1 MVFKHKSS
9 TTSFGGFTLIELM
22 IVVAIIGVLAAVA
35 IPQYSDYATKAKL
48 STVLREISSIKTA
61 VAACGQDHNGSFEA
75 CDSGTN
81 SISETFAGKEFA
93 SVLVSKGEIT
103 VTLVDDMAN
112 GVGGGTIKI
121 VPGAQNANI
130 TWTTSYTGITNTS
143 AKEYLEK
150 NN

>member
-1 MVFKHKSS
+1 MDTKRTPSKASEA
-9 TTSFGGFTLIELM
+9 GFTLIELM

-35 IPQYSDYATKAKL
+35 IPQYTDYVTKAKL
-48 STVLREISSIKTA
+48 STVLRAISSVKTA
-61 VAACGQDHNGSFEA
+61 VAACGQDHNGSFET

-81 SISETFAGKEFA
+81 NIANTFAGKEFA

-103 VTLVDDMAN
+103 VTLVDDIGN

-121 VPGAQNANI
+121 VPNAENVNI
-130 TWTTSYTGITNTS
+130 TWATSYTGITNAS